1 MTADSADDL
10 YVRTRIEQIKLIY
23 DLVGLTV
30 VPAISVAVI
39 LFFALRKPDMEIA
52 LSFWLAGVVACKL
65 FQMFDAGRQR
75 TKVFEHSGLNY
86 EVARLMLIHGLDAL
100 AWTLLSWISLN
111 SATPTQAILIVA
123 VLTGIVGGAVPLM
136 SPVLPVFVTYALV
149 DLSVLVPRFLT
160 MHDRSFAALALCAL
174 PYLLAMTLLAR
185 NSSIATMQSI
195 RLRFENLE
203 LTRNL
208 RIEAEKSKTAYSE
221 VLEANIAKSRFIAAA
236 SHDLRQ
242 PIHALGLFLEVLNL
256 RNPRSDQKQAID
268 DARSAAKATSE
279 MLDTLLDFS
288 RLEAGVVKPRIKAFA
303 VQDIFGGIETELAP
317 RADEKHLSYRTR
329 DTELVGYSDPAIVEL
344 ILRNLISNAIRYTN
358 DGGVLVA
365 CRKRNHDL
373 AIEVWD
379 TGIGIDQKDHSDIFK
394 EFYQV
399 GNPERDRRKGLGLGL
414 SIAGRLA
421 ESINASLTMN
431 SVLGRGSMFRLIIPK
446 VDSTPPAEDG
456 ANVVEV
462 VVNSGSQVLVVD
474 DDESVRRGMSIL
486 LEQWGLVCTAVGS
499 VEEAKSYCAS
509 KKPDLIIS
517 DLRLRDP
524 VNGIAAIKQIRD
536 NISEEVP
543 ALIIT
548 GETAPGPLLE
558 AQASGLPVL
567 HKPVSGERLALAI
580 AHAMKSGDLPDR
592 PKAST
597 CQV

>member
-1 MTADSADDL
+1 VTASSADDL
-10 YVRTRIEQIKLIY
+10 YARTRIEQIKLIY

-39 LFFALRKPDMEIA
+39 LFFELRKPDAEIA
-52 LSFWLAGVVACKL
+52 LRFWLAGVVACKL
-65 FQMFDAGRQR
+65 FQKFDAGRQR
-75 TKVFEHSGLNY
+75 TKVFDRSRCNY

-100 AWTLLSWISLN
+100 AWTLLSWISLD

-136 SPVLPVFVTYALV
+136 SPVLPVFVTYAVV

-160 MHDRSFAALALCAL
+160 MHDRSFVALALCSL

-195 RLRFENLE
+195 RLKFENLE
-203 LTRNL
+203 LTREL
-208 RIEAEKSKTAYSE
+208 RNEAERSNAAYSE
-221 VLEANIAKSRFIAAA
+221 VFEANVAKSRFIAAA

-242 PIHALGLFLEVLNL
+242 PIHALGLFLEVLSL

-288 RLEAGVVKPRIKAFA
+288 RIEAGVVKPRIKAFA

-317 RADEKHLSYRTR
+317 QADAKHLSYRTR
-329 DTELVGYSDPAIVEL
+329 DTELVGYSDPAIVEM

-358 DGGVLVA
+358 EGGVLVA
-365 CRKRNHDL
+365 CRKRNHDV

-379 TGIGIDQKDHSDIFK
+379 TGIGINQKDQADIFK

-421 ESINASLTMN
+421 ESINSSLTMN
-431 SVLGRGSMFRLIIPK
+431 SVLGRGSVFRLVISGINSALP
-446 VDSTPPAEDG
+446 EDERPDRSE
-456 ANVVEV
+456 AVVH
-462 VVNSGSQVLVVD
+462 SGGRVLVVD
-474 DDESVRRGMSIL
+474 DDESVRLGMSVL
-486 LEQWGLVCTAVGS
+486 LEQWGFTCAAVAS
-499 VEEAKSYCAS
+499 IDEAKSSCAS
-509 KKPDLIIS
+509 EKPDLIIS
-517 DLRLRDP
+517 DLRLRGP
-524 VNGIAAIKQIRD
+524 VDGIVAIRQLRD
-536 NISEEVP
+536 HMGEEVP
-543 ALIIT
+543 AVIIT
-548 GETAPGPLLE
+548 GETAPGSLADAE
-558 AQASGLPVL
+558 ASGLPVL
-567 HKPVSGERLALAI
+567 HKPVSGERLAMAI
-580 AHAMKSGDLPDR
+580 AKAMKDGDLR
-592 PKAST
+592 NGAGAR
-597 CQV
+597 VH